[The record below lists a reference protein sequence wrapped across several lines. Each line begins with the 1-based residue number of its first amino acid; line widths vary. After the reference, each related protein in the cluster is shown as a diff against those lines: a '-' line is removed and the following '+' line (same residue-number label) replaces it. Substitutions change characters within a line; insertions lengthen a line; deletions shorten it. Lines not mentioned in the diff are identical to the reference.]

1 MLLFFIIISIII
13 YYYHHY
19 LQQHFWYHVGK
30 NLGKPKFYMNKLN
43 SNIYSKINLCEQDK
57 NELEILY
64 KNYLNGVVVN
74 KKTIDY
80 FLSSMPYSQIFY
92 MKTHSTTYYGAVM
105 NSIIKINYKNKEYL
119 SNFVD
124 YAIVNSNKRDKG
136 IFKELMS
143 YVSNYTNEMNAKY
156 IIFKIDR
163 KPIPSFYDYQ
173 IVSNYYYMKLFP
185 TSAQKSSNIKNPNFY
200 NYNPSINYQPNFTLI
215 GKLNEN
221 ILCSNQFRITLQSNQ
236 TVMNFK
242 IISPDNIELLYIF
255 YPEKQNIQNIIEY
268 LQNNYSFKILITD
281 DIGNN
286 SHLIQTYNESFKIA
300 YPVYHYILGFTEKL
314 DKEKYYYYY

>member
-19 LQQHFWYHVGK
+19 LQNHFWYHFGK
-30 NLGKPKFYMNKLN
+30 NLGKPTFYIDKLN
-43 SNIYSKINLCEQDK
+43 PNIYSKINLFEKDK

-74 KKTIDY
+74 KKIIDY

-92 MKTHSTTYYGAVM
+92 MKTNSTTYYGSVM
-105 NSIIKINYKNKEYL
+105 NSIIKINYKNKIHL

-124 YAIVNSNKRDKG
+124 YAIVNVNKREKG

-163 KPIPSFYDYQ
+163 KPIPSFYNYQ
-173 IVSNYYYMKLFP
+173 LVSNYYYMNLLSPSK
-185 TSAQKSSNIKNPNFY
+185 KNSMKITTKHY
-200 NYNPSINYQPNFTLI
+200 IYHPSINYQPSFTLI
-215 GKLNEN
+215 GELNES
-221 ILCSNQFRITLQSNQ
+221 ILCSNQFRITLQSNK

-242 IISPDNIELLYIF
+242 INPPDYIELLYIF
-255 YPEKQNIQNIIEY
+255 YPEKQSIQNIIEY

-286 SHLIQTYNESFKIA
+286 SHLIQTCNKLFKIA
-300 YPVYHYILGFTEKL
+300 YPVYHYILGLTEKL

>member
-1 MLLFFIIISIII
+1 MLLFIIIIAIIL
-13 YYYHHY
+13 YYYHHC
-19 LQQHFWYHVGK
+19 LQEHFWYHFRK
-30 NLGKPKFYMNKLN
+30 NLGKSKFYEDKLN
-43 SNIYSKINLCEQDK
+43 PNIYTKINLSEKDK

-64 KNYLNGVVVN
+64 KNYLNGVIVN
-74 KKTIDY
+74 KKIINY

-92 MKTHSTTYYGAVM
+92 LKTNSIYYGAVM
-105 NSIIKINYKNKEYL
+105 NSIIKIKYKNKDYF

-124 YAIVNSNKRDKG
+124 YAIINVNKRDKG

-156 IIFKIDR
+156 IIFKIDK

-173 IVSNYYYMKLFP
+173 LISNYYYMNLLP
-185 TSAQKSSNIKNPNFY
+185 SSKNNPININTTVHY
-200 NYNPSINYQPNFTLI
+200 SYNPSINYQSNFTLI
-215 GKLNEN
+215 GELNES
-221 ILCSNQFRITLQSNQ
+221 ILCSNQFRITLQSNK

-242 IISPDNIELLYIF
+242 INSPDNIELLYIF
-255 YPEKQNIQNIIEY
+255 YPKKQDIKNIIEY
-268 LQNNYSFKILITD
+268 LQNNYSFKLLITD

-286 SHLIQTYNESFKIA
+286 SHLIQTYDKLFKNA
-300 YPVYHYILGFTEKL
+300 YPVYHYIIGLTEKL